1 MRTRFPSLRSNTDS
15 RAGAVATLAI
25 VCFAQAL
32 LADRAAAQDLL
43 VRCADD
49 RRWRRT
55 PCSPTASCSC
65 AKARSPTSAA
75 RSPPKRARRPPSSTT
90 APRPSCRAS
99 CSRRARWTRNA
110 TSPKARCRSRRTCA
124 PSEAFDP
131 WQEELLRLPQ
141 HGVTSLLLAPSP
153 RNLAGGLG
161 ALVKPGSEA
170 AGGRVV
176 TAELH
181 LALSLA
187 QVARNPERE
196 PTSLM
201 GAIDALR
208 TALQKAKSGLA
219 TGPDALILRGVLD
232 GNRKVTIAADTYPEL
247 LGALDLAREFGFQP
261 VLLGATEA
269 HKLMPRLLEQ
279 KATMVL
285 NPLRFDQPE
294 RQLQLPRLLAE
305 AGVPFCFG
313 GSAESLRL
321 SAVLAVKHGL
331 DRKTALTA
339 LTRTPAQTF
348 DQTTQ
353 VGALRQ
359 GCGADFAVF
368 GGDPLDLGSPHLATW
383 IDGVCVHGTMPAVGE
398 RPSSATKSPKAAP
411 AAGVR

>member
-1 MRTRFPSLRSNTDS
+1 MNRCSAAAPRGSL
-15 RAGAVATLAI
+15 
-25 VCFAQAL
+25 L
-32 LADRAAAQDLL
+32 LAFASLVAAPLAPGQTQAQDLL
-43 VRCADD
+43 VRCQTIVIAPDTVLQGSALLVRQGKVAYVGD
-49 RRWRRT
+49 EIPAEAKTGAKLVDYGAAVLVPGFVLPPTTLGRERDLAEGALPFT
-55 PCSPTASCSC
+55 PDL
-65 AKARSPTSAA
+65 
-75 RSPPKRARRPPSSTT
+75 RAV
-90 APRPSCRAS
+90 
-99 CSRRARWTRNA
+99 
-110 TSPKARCRSRRTCA
+110 
-124 PSEAFDP
+124 EAFDP

-161 ALVKPGSEA
+161 ALVKPGNEA

-176 TAELH
+176 TPELH

-187 QVARNPERE
+187 QVSRNPERE

-219 TGPDALILRGVLD
+219 TGPDAMILRGVLD
-232 GNRKVTIAADTYPEL
+232 GSRKATIAADTYPEL

-279 KATMVL
+279 KATVVL
-285 NPLRFDQPE
+285 QPLRFDQPE

-359 GCGADFAVF
+359 GCGADFVVF

-383 IDGVCVHGTMPAVGE
+383 IDGACVHGTMPTVGE
-398 RPSSATKSPKAAP
+398 RPSSATKSQKAAP